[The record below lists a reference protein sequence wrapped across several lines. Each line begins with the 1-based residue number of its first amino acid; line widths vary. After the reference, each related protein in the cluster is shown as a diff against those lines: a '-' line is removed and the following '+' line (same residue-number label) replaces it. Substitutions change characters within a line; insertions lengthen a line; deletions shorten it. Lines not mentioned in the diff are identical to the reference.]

1 VHTLAIDIGG
11 TKVSVARIDFLEDSP
26 HVVEVLSEKTQDL
39 CQLNAMPTAA
49 DIVAWVNQA
58 AEQLIR
64 THGDV
69 GAIGVGFG
77 GQFDSQEQ
85 LCIKSLH
92 IEGWD
97 NFPLNDLFPSQSRL
111 STVPIVGRNDA
122 KAAAVAEAT
131 AYMQSGT
138 LRRSAE
144 FFAYI
149 TMSTGIGAAFAVLP
163 PGGAAVEVWDGEN
176 SLAGE
181 FGHLQIPRPAQIYSD
196 QLCACGGTACLERLC
211 SGLWIQ
217 QRTGLSAHAY
227 LSDEANFNNWIADF
241 TAGIWSAITVL
252 DPSVICIGGGMSAMG
267 GRLTDALTQSLGR
280 YCSVWGRKPPEVTLA
295 HWGGRSVLLGAAL
308 LARETGTT

>member
-1 VHTLAIDIGG
+1 VHTIAIDIGG
-11 TKVSVARIDFLEDSP
+11 TKVSVARIDFIHDTP
-26 HVVEVLSEKTQDL
+26 NVVEVLSVKTQEL
-39 CQLNAMPTAA
+39 CQSNAAPNAG
-49 DIVAWVNQA
+49 DIVAWVNQS
-58 AEQLIR
+58 AEQLR
-64 THGDV
+64 TTHGDV
-69 GAIGVGFG
+69 DAIGVGFG

-85 LCIKSLH
+85 VCIKSLH
-92 IEGWD
+92 IEGWE

-111 STVPIVGRNDA
+111 SAVPIVGRNDA
-122 KAAAVAEAT
+122 KAAALAEAA
-131 AYMQSGT
+131 AYTRLGT
-138 LRRSAE
+138 HRHSTD
-144 FFAYI
+144 FFAYV
-149 TMSTGIGAAFAVLP
+149 TVSTGIGAAFAVIR
-163 PGGAAVEVWDGEN
+163 PGGTAVDIWEGEN

-181 FGHLQIPRPAQIYSD
+181 FGHLQVPRPAQNYAD

-217 QRTGLSAHAY
+217 QRTGLSAREY
-227 LSDEANFNNWIADF
+227 LSDEESFNNWIADF
-241 TAGIWSAITVL
+241 TAGIWSAVTVL